1 MPETHILNLI
11 TEREAVADAL
21 YRAASAFDDN
31 DVGLFNSAMCEDVIF
46 KMNENVITGREAI
59 KTQFL
64 DFVGPKDTTH
74 MISNVRVDLKPGD
87 KTASLSAYAQA
98 QHCHPGQGCDTSS
111 PKYMSGS
118 RYNLNL
124 VKDKENVWK
133 IKEWNMKIIWLE
145 GDASVLLR
153 E

>member
-1 MPETHILNLI
+1 MPEAHILNLI

-21 YRAASAFDDN
+21 YRAVHAFDDN
-31 DVGLFNSAMCEDVIF
+31 DVALFNSAMCEDVDF
-46 KMNENVITGREAI
+46 KMNENVFSGRDAI
-59 KTQFL
+59 KTQIL

-87 KTASLSAYAQA
+87 KTATLSAYAQA

-118 RYNLNL
+118 RYHLNL
-124 VKDKENVWK
+124 VKNEEKVWK
-133 IKEWNMKIIWLE
+133 IKEWNMQIIWLE
-145 GDASVLLR
+145 GDQSVLLR